1 MSHWMWY
8 IFPQISGLGHSS
20 LATYYAISD
29 LDEARAYLSDI
40 VLGNR
45 LKEISNELLK
55 LDTNTPTLVFGAVDS
70 LKLNSS
76 MTLFDYVSDSSIFS
90 EVIDKYYD
98 GKKDELTIAICDK
111 ITTDYSKEF
120 NIPLHRTPLFL
131 QIQLFHLCCRLAGI
145 LHSNAVL
152 GMGVRQVQHKHV
164 DPF

>member
-1 MSHWMWY
+1 MNNSLERFVLAQRDSYPVALQEIKNGMKMSHWMWY

-55 LDTNTPTLVFGAVDS
+55 LETNEPVLVFGKVDA

-76 MTLFDYVSDSSIFS
+76 MTLFDYVSDGEDIFQK
-90 EVIDKYYD
+90 VIDKFYD
-98 GKKDELTIAICDK
+98 GRKDELTLNICK
-111 ITTDYSKEF
+111 NMKGKSYYK
-120 NIPLHRTPLFL
+120 NR
-131 QIQLFHLCCRLAGI
+131 
-145 LHSNAVL
+145 NN
-152 GMGVRQVQHKHV
+152 
-164 DPF
+164 

>member
-1 MSHWMWY
+1 MNNSLERFVLAQRDSYPVALQEIKNGMKMSHWMWY

-55 LDTNTPTLVFGAVDS
+55 LETNEPVLVFGKVDA

-76 MTLFDYVSDSSIFS
+76 MTLFDYVSDGEDIFQK
-90 EVIDKYYD
+90 VIDKFYD
-98 GKKDELTIAICDK
+98 GRKDELTLNICKNMKGKSFYKKK
-111 ITTDYSKEF
+111 IS
-120 NIPLHRTPLFL
+120 
-131 QIQLFHLCCRLAGI
+131 
-145 LHSNAVL
+145 
-152 GMGVRQVQHKHV
+152 
-164 DPF
+164 

>member
-1 MSHWMWY
+1 MNNLNRFIDAQEEAYPKALQEIKNGMKMSHWMWY

-55 LDTNTPTLVFGAVDS
+55 LETNEPVLVFGKVDS

-76 MTLFDYVSDSSIFS
+76 MTLFDYVSDGEDVFQR
-90 EVIDKYYD
+90 VLDKFYD
-98 GKKDELTIAICDK
+98 GRKDELTLNICKNMKGKSFYKKK
-111 ITTDYSKEF
+111 IS
-120 NIPLHRTPLFL
+120 
-131 QIQLFHLCCRLAGI
+131 
-145 LHSNAVL
+145 
-152 GMGVRQVQHKHV
+152 
-164 DPF
+164 

>member
-1 MSHWMWY
+1 MNNSLERFVLAQRDSYPVALQEVKNGMKTSHWMWY

-55 LDTNTPTLVFGAVDS
+55 LETIEPVLVFGKVDA

-76 MTLFDYVSDSSIFS
+76 MTLFDYVSDGEDVFQR
-90 EVIDKYYD
+90 VLDKFYD
-98 GKKDELTIAICDK
+98 GRKDELTLNICKNMKGKSFYKKK
-111 ITTDYSKEF
+111 IS
-120 NIPLHRTPLFL
+120 
-131 QIQLFHLCCRLAGI
+131 
-145 LHSNAVL
+145 
-152 GMGVRQVQHKHV
+152 
-164 DPF
+164 

>member
-1 MSHWMWY
+1 MNNSLERFVLAQRDSYPVALQEIKNGMKMSHWMWY

-55 LDTNTPTLVFGAVDS
+55 LETNEPVLVFGKVDS

-76 MTLFDYVSDSSIFS
+76 MTLFDYVSDGEDVFQR
-90 EVIDKYYD
+90 VLDKFYD
-98 GKKDELTIAICDK
+98 GRKDELTLNICK
-111 ITTDYSKEF
+111 NMKGKSFYKKKTS
-120 NIPLHRTPLFL
+120 
-131 QIQLFHLCCRLAGI
+131 
-145 LHSNAVL
+145 
-152 GMGVRQVQHKHV
+152 
-164 DPF
+164 

>member
-1 MSHWMWY
+1 MNNSLERFVLAQRDSYPVALQEIKNGMKMSHWMWY

-55 LDTNTPTLVFGAVDS
+55 LETNEPVLVFGKIDS

-76 MTLFDYVSDSSIFS
+76 MTLFDYVSDGEDVFQR
-90 EVIDKYYD
+90 VLDKFYD
-98 GKKDELTIAICDK
+98 GRKDELTLNICKNMKGKSFYKKK
-111 ITTDYSKEF
+111 IS
-120 NIPLHRTPLFL
+120 
-131 QIQLFHLCCRLAGI
+131 
-145 LHSNAVL
+145 
-152 GMGVRQVQHKHV
+152 
-164 DPF
+164 